1 MAFIKVEDLTYYY
14 PETETPALE
23 KINLSLNR
31 GEFVLVLGSSG
42 CGKSSLVRALAGL
55 LPDFYGGRFGGRIY
69 LENQEIRT
77 IKRSAL
83 VKKVGMVFQDPESQ
97 LIMSSVEQELVLGM
111 ENLGLPVSLMKRRL
125 MEVGEAFAL
134 SPYLQQ
140 RVTQLSGGLQQKV
153 VLASILAMQPEI
165 LILDEPTSQLDPVA
179 GEEILT
185 TVRKLNE
192 DQGMTVILIE
202 QRLERC
208 FHLADR
214 VVVMEKGRIVQ
225 NQTNL
230 KQLVVWA
237 VKEGSPFLPPLP
249 KLFARS
255 GFTRIPLTVKE
266 GRGLLSEETGGRFSC
281 LSAEAAA
288 DQTGLVSRSQK
299 KAKKP
304 SPSPCLTGEKE
315 LLLQV
320 ENVAYTYENGVEAL
334 KEINL
339 ELYAGDFL
347 VLMGENA
354 AGKTTLLKNTRGLL
368 QPTKGTVR
376 FLGQELKT
384 RPIEEWA
391 GEIGYLSQY
400 PGDYLFLP
408 TVREEIEFTLDNL
421 HLPKGVRV
429 DLLLEKLGLTKFA
442 ESYARDL
449 SSGERQRVALAAV
462 LAADPKLII
471 LDEPTRGLD
480 YELKAH
486 LGEIL
491 QNLQK
496 EGRAILLVT
505 HDVEFAAE
513 YAAEIALMTQGTIIA
528 KGSKEE
534 MLSDSAFFSPQVAK
548 LFGGLCA
555 EPVVTLAQGKLVL
568 EKIWER
574 KEEGR
579 QTMRSAEGAEK

>member
-14 PETETPALE
+14 PETEIPALE
-23 KINLSLNR
+23 KINLSLKR
-31 GEFVLVLGSSG
+31 GEFVLLVGSSG
-42 CGKSSLVRALAGL
+42 CGKSSLVRALGGL
-55 LPDFYGGRFGGRIY
+55 IPDFYGGKIGGRIY
-69 LENQEIRT
+69 LDNQEIRT
-77 IKRSAL
+77 LKRSVL

-97 LIMSSVEQELVLGM
+97 LIMSNVEQELVLGM
-111 ENLGLPVSLMKRRL
+111 ENLGLPVSLMKRRV
-125 MEVGEAFAL
+125 MEVGEAFSL
-134 SPYLQQ
+134 SPYRQYS
-140 RVTQLSGGLQQKV
+140 VTELSGGLKQKV

-185 TVRKLNE
+185 IVRKLNE

-230 KQLVVWA
+230 EQLVAWA
-237 VKEGSPFLPPLP
+237 VEEGSPFLPPLP

-255 GFTRIPLTVKE
+255 GFTQIPLTVKE
-266 GRGLLSEETGGRFSC
+266 GRDLISAKIDKTKEEACPLIVAAEEKKDKGR
-281 LSAEAAA
+281 
-288 DQTGLVSRSQK
+288 
-299 KAKKP
+299 
-304 SPSPCLTGEKE
+304 EKE
-315 LLLQV
+315 LLLKV

-334 KEINL
+334 KGINL
-339 ELYAGDFL
+339 DIYAGDFL

-354 AGKTTLLKNTRGLL
+354 AGKTTLLKSIRGLL

-376 FLGQELKT
+376 FLGEEIKE
-384 RPIEEWA
+384 RPLEEWA
-391 GEIGYLSQY
+391 KKIGYLSQH

-421 HLPKGVRV
+421 HLPKGARV
-429 DLLLEKLGLTKFA
+429 DFLLEKLGLTKFT

-449 SSGERQRVALAAV
+449 SSGERQRVALATV
-462 LAADPKLII
+462 LVAKPKLII

-480 YELKAH
+480 YELKAY

-491 QNLQK
+491 QNLQQ

-513 YAAEIALMTQGTIIA
+513 YATEIALMTQGTIIA
-528 KGSKEE
+528 KGKKEE
-534 MLSDSAFFSPQVAK
+534 MLSDSTFFSPQVAK
-548 LFGGLCA
+548 LFRNLLA
-555 EPVVTLAQGKLVL
+555 EPVVTLEQGKLVL
-568 EKIWER
+568 EEFKR
-574 KEEGR
+574 R
-579 QTMRSAEGAEK
+579 